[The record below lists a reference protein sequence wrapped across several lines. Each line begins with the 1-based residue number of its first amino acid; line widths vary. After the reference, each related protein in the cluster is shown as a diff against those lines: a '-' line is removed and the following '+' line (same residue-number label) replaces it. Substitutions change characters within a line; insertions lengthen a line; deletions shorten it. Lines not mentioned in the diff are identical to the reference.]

1 MATLVNGT
9 NAVKVHD
16 DGDSE
21 RVVLYAMRNITA
33 ADTIDLSQEFSQ
45 VRYAAIIGTTVVGAI
60 LVSTISGSVV
70 TIPAGLSHD
79 GAYMLA
85 FGVHA

>member
-1 MATLVNGT
+1 MAVLVNGT

-21 RVVLYAMRNITA
+21 RITLYAMRNITA
-33 ADTIDLSQEFSQ
+33 ADTIDFALEYSA
-45 VRYAAIIGTTVVGAI
+45 VRYAALIGTTVTGAI
-60 LVSTISGSVV
+60 LVTTITGSVV

-79 GAYMLA
+79 GAYMLV